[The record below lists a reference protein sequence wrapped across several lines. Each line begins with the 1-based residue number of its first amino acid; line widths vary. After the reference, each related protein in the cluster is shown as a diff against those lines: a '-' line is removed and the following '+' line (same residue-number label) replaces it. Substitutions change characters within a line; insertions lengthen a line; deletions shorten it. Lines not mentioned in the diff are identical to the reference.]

1 MKNWTHTMTLLTVL
15 LLAFVHLS
23 AEQAHKPAP
32 GPSTSSSKYMTNA
45 DVIKMVKAG
54 LSESTIITTIQ
65 TRKSKF
71 DVSPDG
77 LIALHNGGVTQA
89 ETDAIMAAANG
100 GSTVASQPAPAAY
113 VPTPEAPAATPG
125 TQPAPGKTRF
135 PVVTV
140 VQNGGMQEIPLEK
153 TQLAQT
159 KTKPSS
165 MKSLASDSVL
175 TQALT
180 SEVSSA
186 TGMAAAHMG
195 SSMGG
200 ASMQQAGTIFSGLM
214 SHRKANVTY
223 VWGVPNPTSTNIL
236 QTATPTFNVDFS
248 NTPGVNPDEFEPA
261 IVKLTP
267 AQNMCR
273 LVGATQGKDD
283 ASTTPG
289 ADWQLYS
296 SFLEE
301 RVAVNA
307 RKHAKG
313 QYQLVPASLLMP
325 GEYAL
330 VLRPISKS
338 KKFSGGDVARAQ
350 GDGLMF
356 DSAWSFQISNDAQ

>member
-1 MKNWTHTMTLLTVL
+1 MKSANWLVI
-15 LLAFVHLS
+15 LAITISLSLS
-23 AEQAHKPAP
+23 AQQAHKKAAKA
-32 GPSTSSSKYMTNA
+32 STGVMRNA

-54 LSESTIITTIQ
+54 LDEATIITTIQ

-77 LIALHNGGVTQA
+77 LIALHKGGVTQA
-89 ETDAIMAAANG
+89 EMNAIMAAGN
-100 GSTVASQPAPAAY
+100 VAAPLPPQPAPSSY
-113 VPTPEAPAATPG
+113 SPPEASPGAPSAPSAPVPAA
-125 TQPAPGKTRF
+125 ASRL
-135 PVVTV
+135 PVVSV
-140 VQNGGMQEIPLEK
+140 LQNGVPQEIPLEK

-159 KTKPSS
+159 KAKPSS

-175 TQALT
+175 AQALT

-186 TGMAAAHMG
+186 TAMASTHMS

-200 ASMQQAGTIFSGLM
+200 TTMQQAGTIFSGLM
-214 SHRKANVTY
+214 AHRKPMVTY
-223 VWGVPNPTSTNIL
+223 VWGVPNPSSTNIV
-236 QTATPTFNVDFS
+236 QTAIPNFTVDFS

-267 AQNMCR
+267 AQNTCR
-273 LVGATQGKDD
+273 LLGATQGKDD

-301 RVAVNA
+301 RVNVTS
-307 RKHAKG
+307 RKLGKG
-313 QYQLVPASLLMP
+313 HYQLSPSSVLIP
-325 GEYAL
+325 GEYAV
-330 VLRPISKS
+330 VLRPVSKS

-356 DSAWSFQISNDAQ
+356 DAAWSFEISNDAN